1 MIIFFFIIIILKG
14 MKKKIPVKIQL
25 NDPNSPSKNE
35 ETENDSR
42 ICQSV
47 IDMPDI
53 ILPKDSEIVK
63 TSNKNQ

>member
-1 MIIFFFIIIILKG
+1 
-14 MKKKIPVKIQL
+14 MKKKIPVKIQV
-25 NDPNSPSKNE
+25 NDPQSSSKNE

-42 ICQSV
+42 RCQSV